1 MWGNGFG
8 CGLGELSGFGWSGM
22 LFGGLI
28 TLLFWGGFLA
38 LIFVAVKSFAQ
49 PKYNQGGSY
58 STGAYSSSDKALEVL
73 KERYARGEITKGEYD
88 DVRQTLMA

>member
-8 CGLGELSGFGWSGM
+8 CGLGEFSGFGWIGM

-28 TLLFWGGFLA
+28 MLLFWGGFLA
-38 LIFVAVKSFAQ
+38 LIFFAAKSFAQ
-49 PKYNQGGSY
+49 PKSSQGGSY
-58 STGAYSSSDKALEVL
+58 STGAHNSSDKALEVL
-73 KERYARGEITKGEYD
+73 KERYARGEITKEEYD